1 MCESERMQ
9 MKCNLL
15 KLHFLAGKMSS
26 EQRSNSRFEKPCDYI
41 DYLKENPDRSPHK
54 IYQCVESLR
63 VALTSNPIS
72 WIKEFGEAGID
83 EIVNLLR
90 ESRRRRE
97 YDKIEYE
104 CIRCL
109 KAVVNN
115 TWGLNVILKPDQ
127 HAAVL
132 LLAQCLDPN
141 KPQTMCEA
149 VKLLAGF
156 CLIQERNGYYKVLRA
171 VTNAAAN
178 VDKSGERFRSIVE
191 ALFVEH
197 DAVEKGHGRTETK
210 GELCYHS
217 LILINTLTNTPT
229 DLNFRLHLRCEMM
242 RSGLYDRLDLLAKI
256 VHQAQDQRLENHFK
270 IFNSFREEDYEE
282 FSTRFDHVRLEIDDI
297 NDCFELCKNLVVDTA
312 AEPYFLSILQHLLF
326 IRDDH
331 VYRPAYYKLIEE
343 CVSQIVLHKS
353 GVDPNFKS
361 KDFHIDTTVLLDDL
375 VERSKQIEG
384 KKIEEYERRL
394 EELQIHKQESE
405 AKAAHLEEK
414 LREIEATGVITKT
427 SKLPQI
433 TIPPPPNMPG
443 MSTPPRAPGAPPP
456 PPMPGE
462 NFSNYSSI

>member
-1 MCESERMQ
+1 MISHVFPV
-9 MKCNLL
+9 L
-15 KLHFLAGKMSS
+15 GKASS
-26 EQRSNSRFEKPCDYI
+26 EHRSNSRFEKPRDYI
-41 DYLKENPDRSPHK
+41 DYLKEADRSPAK
-54 IYQCVESLR
+54 IHQCVESLR

-83 EIVNLLR
+83 EIVNVLR
-90 ESRRRRE
+90 ESKRRRDYE
-97 YDKIEYE
+97 KIEFE

-115 TWGLNVILKPDQ
+115 TWGLNVLLRPDQ

-156 CLIQERNGYYKVLRA
+156 CLIQERSGYDKVLRA
-171 VTNAAAN
+171 VTNAAATI
-178 VDKSGERFRSIVE
+178 DKSGERFKTIVE

-197 DAVEKGHGRTETK
+197 ELEEKGYGRTETK

-217 LILINTLTNTPT
+217 LIFINTLTNTPS

-242 RSGLYDRLDLLAKI
+242 RSGLYDRLELLSRI
-256 VHQAQDQRLENHFK
+256 VTQAQDKRLENHFK

-282 FSTRFDHVRLEIDDI
+282 FSSRFDHVWLEIDDV
-297 NDCFELCKNLVVDTA
+297 NDCFELLKNLVMDSP
-312 AEPYFLSILQHLLF
+312 AEPYFLSILQHMLF
-326 IRDDH
+326 IRDDQT
-331 VYRPAYYKLIEE
+331 YRPAYYKLIEE

-361 KDFHIDTTVLLDDL
+361 RDFHIDTTVLLDDL
-375 VERSKQIEG
+375 VERNKAMET
-384 KKIEEYERRL
+384 KRVEEYEKTL
-394 EELQIHKQESE
+394 EELQMARQEAE

-414 LREIEATGVITKT
+414 LKEIEATGVVVKT
-427 SKLPQI
+427 SKLPVI
-433 TIPPPPNMPG
+433 NIPPPPAMPG
-443 MSTPPRAPGAPPP
+443 MPRPMGGGGPAPPP

-462 NFSNYSSI
+462 IKKNIF

>member
-1 MCESERMQ
+1 MFFNRLFIYIVFCFFV
-9 MKCNLL
+9 L
-15 KLHFLAGKMSS
+15 GKASS
-26 EQRSNSRFEKPCDYI
+26 EHRSNSRFEKPRDYI
-41 DYLKENPDRSPHK
+41 DYLKDVEHSTNK
-54 IYQCVESLR
+54 IYQCIESLR

-90 ESRRRRE
+90 ECKKRRDF
-97 YDKIEYE
+97 DKIEYE

-115 TWGLNVILKPDQ
+115 TWGLNVLLKPDQ

-132 LLAQCLDPN
+132 LLAQCLDPQ
-141 KPQTMCEA
+141 KPQTMCET

-156 CLIQERNGYYKVLRA
+156 CLIQERNGYDKVLRA
-171 VTNAAAN
+171 VTNAAATP
-178 VDKSGERFRSIVE
+178 DKTGERFKTIVE

-197 DAVEKGHGRTETK
+197 DMGKGARTETK

-217 LILINTLTNTPT
+217 LIFINTLTNTPS

-242 RSGLYDRLDLLAKI
+242 RSGLYDRLDLLTKI
-256 VHQAQDQRLENHFK
+256 VTDAQDTRLENHFK
-270 IFNSFREEDYEE
+270 IFNAYREDDYEE
-282 FSTRFDHVRLEIDDI
+282 FSSRFDNVRLEIDDL
-297 NDCFELCKNLVVDTA
+297 NDCFELLKNLVVDTS
-312 AEPYFLSILQHLLF
+312 AEPYFLSICQHLLF

-361 KDFHIDTTVLLDDL
+361 KDFHIDTSVLLDDL
-375 VERSKQIEG
+375 VEKNKVLETKRM
-384 KKIEEYERRL
+384 EEYEKKM
-394 EELQIHKQESE
+394 EELQMAKQEAE

-414 LREIEATGVITKT
+414 MREIEATGIVPKG

-433 TIPPPPNMPG
+433 TIPPPPPMMG
-443 MSTPPRAPGAPPP
+443 GPRPPPP
-456 PPMPGE
+456 PPMPGMGGGPR
-462 NFSNYSSI
+462 YIILIVHSSI

>member
-1 MCESERMQ
+1 V
-9 MKCNLL
+9 
-15 KLHFLAGKMSS
+15 
-26 EQRSNSRFEKPCDYI
+26 
-41 DYLKENPDRSPHK
+41 
-54 IYQCVESLR
+54 YQCVESLR

-72 WIKEFGEAGID
+72 WIKEFGEPGID

-90 ESRRRRE
+90 ECKKRRD

-104 CIRCL
+104 CVRCL

-115 TWGLNVILKPDQ
+115 TWGLNVILRPDQ
-127 HAAVL
+127 HAAVF

-156 CLIQERNGYYKVLRA
+156 CLIQERNGYDKVLRA
-171 VTNAAAN
+171 VTQAAAN

-197 DAVEKGHGRTETK
+197 ELEEKGFKRTETR

-217 LILINTLTNTPT
+217 LVFINTITNTPS

-242 RSGLYDRLDLLAKI
+242 RSGLYDRLELLSKI
-256 VHQAQDQRLENHFK
+256 VEKAQDQRLENHFK

-282 FSTRFDHVRLEIDDI
+282 FSGRFDHVRLEIDDI
-297 NDCFELCKNLVVDTA
+297 NDCFELLKNLVVDTA

-326 IRDDH
+326 IRDDFL
-331 VYRPAYYKLIEE
+331 YRPAYYKLIEE

-361 KDFHIDTTVLLDDL
+361 RDFHIDTSVLLDDL
-375 VERSKQIEG
+375 VERSKAMET
-384 KKIEEYERRL
+384 KKVEEYEKKM
-394 EELQIHKQESE
+394 EELQMAKQEAE

-414 LREIEATGVITKT
+414 LKEIEATGVVTKT
-427 SKLPQI
+427 NKLPQI
-433 TIPPPPNMPG
+433 NI
-443 MSTPPRAPGAPPP
+443 PPP
-456 PPMPGE
+456 PPMQGTASC
-462 NFSNYSSI
+462 FSLSV

>member
-1 MCESERMQ
+1 MFI
-9 MKCNLL
+9 L
-15 KLHFLAGKMSS
+15 GKASS
-26 EQRSNSRFEKPCDYI
+26 EHRSNSRFEKPRDYI
-41 DYLKENPDRSPHK
+41 DYLKEADRSSTK

-90 ESRRRRE
+90 ECKRKRD

-115 TWGLNVILKPDQ
+115 TWGLNVILRPDQ
-127 HAAVL
+127 HAAVF

-156 CLIQERNGYYKVLRA
+156 CLIQERNGYDKVLRA
-171 VTNAAAN
+171 VTQATAT
-178 VDKSGERFRSIVE
+178 VDKTGERFKSIVE

-197 DAVEKGHGRTETK
+197 DLEEKGYKTETK

-242 RSGLYDRLDLLAKI
+242 RSGLYDRLELLSRI
-256 VHQAQDQRLENHFK
+256 VNQAQDQRLENHFK

-282 FSTRFDHVRLEIDDI
+282 FSSRFDHVRLEIDDL
-297 NDCFELCKNLVVDTA
+297 NDCFEILKNLVVDSA

-326 IRDDH
+326 IRDDFL
-331 VYRPAYYKLIEE
+331 YRPAYYKLIEE

-361 KDFHIDTTVLLDDL
+361 RDFHIDTSVLLDDL
-375 VERSKQIEG
+375 VEKSKAMET
-384 KKIEEYERRL
+384 KRVEEYEKKM
-394 EELQIHKQESE
+394 EELQMSKQEAE

-414 LREIEATGVITKT
+414 LKEIEANGGVVKT
-427 SKLPQI
+427 NKLPQI
-433 TIPPPPNMPG
+433 NIPPPPAMPG
-443 MSTPPRAPGAPPP
+443 
-456 PPMPGE
+456 
-462 NFSNYSSI
+462 NFLSLKLLHFYLINIIF

>member
-1 MCESERMQ
+1 MCCDDKNS
-9 MKCNLL
+9 NSYNYFIL
-15 KLHFLAGKMSS
+15 GKASS
-26 EQRSNSRFEKPCDYI
+26 EHRSNSRFEKPRDYI
-41 DYLKENPDRSPHK
+41 DYLKEADHSASK
-54 IYQCVESLR
+54 ILQCVESLR

-72 WIKEFGEAGID
+72 WIKEFGEPGID
-83 EIVNLLR
+83 EIVNVLR
-90 ESRRRRE
+90 ECKKRRDF
-97 YDKIEYE
+97 DKIEYE

-115 TWGLNVILKPDQ
+115 TWGLNVLLRPDQ

-141 KPQTMCEA
+141 KPQTMCET

-156 CLIQERNGYYKVLRA
+156 CLIQERNGYDKVLRA
-171 VTNAAAN
+171 VTNAAAT
-178 VDKSGERFRSIVE
+178 VDKTGERFRSIVA

-197 DAVEKGHGRTETK
+197 DLEEKGQKTETK

-217 LILINTLTNTPT
+217 LIFINTLTNTPS

-242 RSGLYDRLDLLAKI
+242 RSGLYDRLDLLSKI
-256 VHQAQDQRLENHFK
+256 VQQAQDTRLENHFK

-282 FSTRFDHVRLEIDDI
+282 FSSRFDHVRLEIDDI
-297 NDCFELCKNLVVDTA
+297 NDCFELLKNLVVDTS
-312 AEPYFLSILQHLLF
+312 AEPYFLSILQHMLF

-361 KDFHIDTTVLLDDL
+361 RDFHIDTTVLLDDL
-375 VERSKQIEG
+375 VERSKAMET
-384 KKIEEYERRL
+384 KRAEEYEKKMEQL
-394 EELQIHKQESE
+394 MMEKQEAE

-414 LREIEATGVITKT
+414 IKEMEISGVPVGKGN
-427 SKLPQI
+427 KLPQI
-433 TIPPPPNMPG
+433 SIPPPPPMMNIPRPPAMPG
-443 MSTPPRAPGAPPP
+443 SQIAGNAPPP
-456 PPMPGE
+456 PPMPGKIF
-462 NFSNYSSI
+462 NFNA

>member
-1 MCESERMQ
+1 M
-9 MKCNLL
+9 
-15 KLHFLAGKMSS
+15 
-26 EQRSNSRFEKPCDYI
+26 
-41 DYLKENPDRSPHK
+41 
-54 IYQCVESLR
+54 
-63 VALTSNPIS
+63 
-72 WIKEFGEAGID
+72 
-83 EIVNLLR
+83 
-90 ESRRRRE
+90 
-97 YDKIEYE
+97 
-104 CIRCL
+104 
-109 KAVVNN
+109 NN
-115 TWGLNVILKPDQ
+115 TWGLNVILRPEQ

-141 KPQTMCEA
+141 RPQTMCET

-197 DAVEKGHGRTETK
+197 DQEEKGQRTETK

-217 LILINTLTNTPT
+217 LIFINTLTNTPT

-242 RSGLYDRLDLLAKI
+242 RSGLYDRLDTLAKI

-282 FSTRFDHVRLEIDDI
+282 FSTRFDHVRLELDDV
-297 NDCFELCKNLVVDTA
+297 NDCFELCKNLVVDTT

-331 VYRPAYYKLIEE
+331 LFRPAYYKLIEE

-361 KDFHIDTTVLLDDL
+361 RDFHIDTTVLLDDL
-375 VERSKQIEG
+375 VERNKAMET
-384 KKIEEYERRL
+384 KKIEEYEHKL
-394 EELQIHKQESE
+394 EELQIARQESD
-405 AKAAHLEEK
+405 ARAAHLEEK
-414 LREIEATGVITKT
+414 LKEIEATGVITKT

-433 TIPPPPNMPG
+433 NIPPPPAMPG
-443 MSTPPRAPGAPPP
+443 MPMPPRMPQQQGGAGPPPP

-462 NFSNYSSI
+462 LRVKMMMMMNFDLLFRLFFRYGCTTTATNARNGRAAASADAR